1 MTRSISRVRTR
12 VAFPTAPHEC
22 DEVLEAGHE
31 TGRGLVGPPYGYAPC
46 QAEQVLELVGR
57 DKKLLR
63 RQVHQG
69 TQRRQ
74 HHELGS
80 RFVAPEALGR
90 VDEPAEPRED
100 AEKHLAHGFASLA
113 VAAATAAA
121 KITPSK

>member
-69 TQRRQ
+69 TQT
-74 HHELGS
+74 HESGGGLS
-80 RFVAPEALGR
+80 APDALGR
-90 VDEPAEPRED
+90 VDEATEPQKD
-100 AEKHLAHGFASLA
+100 AEQHPTHS
-113 VAAATAAA
+113 
-121 KITPSK
+121 